1 MKLRQSNLEKLKS
14 EQFDVLIV
22 GGGING
28 SVAAAAL
35 SGKGAKVALI
45 DRGDF
50 ASVTSQESSN
60 LAWGGIKYLES
71 YEFGLVWGLVC
82 IKK

>member
-35 SGKGAKVALI
+35 SGMGAKVALI

-50 ASVTSQESSN
+50 ASVTSKESSY
-60 LAWGGIKYLES
+60 LAWVGI
-71 YEFGLVWGLVC
+71 
-82 IKK
+82 